1 MTVVRC
7 QQKGCTGQI
16 QDGYCEVCGH
26 AEPRPLAATS
36 AGTAPTATS
45 GIRPTSAMT
54 TGSAVTTG
62 TGSSPLSRSAK
73 GSRRSSHSSS
83 RSTRK
88 QLGAGLIT
96 LPDLPSTDP
105 EKAVLD
111 NPTVP
116 ERKRFCPKCDS
127 QLKRESGFCGKCGQ
141 RYSFIPTLKHGD
153 VIGGQYEVKGVIAYG
168 GLGWIYLGFDKILNR
183 YVVLKGLLNALDPV
197 SAAAALAER
206 QFLASVKH
214 PNIVGIYNFVQQG
227 AEGFIVMEYVGGQTL
242 KQIRQERGPL
252 PVAEA
257 IAYIHRILPAFS
269 YLHQQGLVYCDFKP
283 DNVMLERD
291 DVKLIDMGGVRRI
304 EDTEGDIYG
313 TVGYS
318 APEAA
323 SGPTVAS
330 DLFTIGRTLTVLLT
344 EIKNFTTQHRFTLPS
359 PQEDPLF
366 LQQESLYRAL
376 LRSTAEKPDDRF
388 ESADEMAD
396 QLLGVLREVVSI
408 QTGESKGGVSSFFGP
423 DSLAFESGH
432 ELEPIVA
439 NYHHLPQPLPDPA
452 DPGLQ
457 LVSNAGALSNI
468 NRRIMALRSVSE
480 KLPKSRL
487 AKLRLATSLAETGN
501 EPEAEKIFETLE
513 KEDPWDWRI
522 LWYRGRMRLHQN
534 RPKDA
539 LPFFDQV
546 YFDLPGELVPKLAL
560 GLSAEMAGNVDLAI
574 KMYDLVSRTDPTLV
588 SACFGLARCL
598 HAKGQRK
605 AAVEALDRVPH
616 TSAVYLRARIEA
628 ARTWIRGDSPA
639 LGVGELTQ
647 ASAVAET
654 LTLEGMGRFRL
665 SSMILYTALDLVASR
680 KLKADPAIYILG
692 EPLEERQLR
701 AGLEKSLRAMA
712 QLASGDERIR
722 LVDRANEIRP
732 RTLV

>member
-1 MTVVRC
+1 M
-7 QQKGCTGQI
+7 
-16 QDGYCEVCGH
+16 
-26 AEPRPLAATS
+26 AS
-36 AGTAPTATS
+36 AGTAPTATA
-45 GIRPTSAMT
+45 GIANRSSAMT
-54 TGSAVTTG
+54 TGSAITTG
-62 TGSSPLSRSAK
+62 TGSSPVIRSAK
-73 GSRRSSHSSS
+73 GSRRTSHSSS

-105 EKAVLD
+105 EKAVLEH
-111 NPTVP
+111 PTVP

-127 QLKRESGFCGKCGQ
+127 ALKRESGFCGKCGQ

-153 VIGGQYEVKGVIAYG
+153 VVGGQYEVKGVIAYG
-168 GLGWIYLGFDKILNR
+168 GLGWIYLGFDQVLKR

-206 QFLASVKH
+206 QFLAAVKH

-227 AEGFIVMEYVGGQTL
+227 AEGFIVMEYVGGKTL

-252 PVAEA
+252 PAAEA
-257 IAYIHRILPAFS
+257 IAYIHRILPAFA

-283 DNVMLERD
+283 DNVMLEKD

-330 DLFTIGRTLTVLLT
+330 DLFTIGRTLGVLLT
-344 EIKNFTTQHRFTLPS
+344 EIKGFTTQHRFTLPS
-359 PQEDPLF
+359 TEEEPLF
-366 LQQESLYRAL
+366 TAQESLYRAL

-396 QLLGVLREVVSI
+396 QLLGVLREVVSM
-408 QTGESKGGVSSFFGP
+408 QTGEARAGVSSFFGP
-423 DSLAFESGH
+423 DALAFESGH
-432 ELEPIVA
+432 DMEPIGPD
-439 NYHHLPQPLPDPA
+439 YHHLPQPLPDPA
-452 DPGLQ
+452 DPGYQ
-457 LVSNAGALSNI
+457 LVGNAGGLTNI
-468 NRRIMALRSVSE
+468 NRRIMALRSVVE
-480 KLPKSRL
+480 KIPKSRL
-487 AKLRLATSLAETGN
+487 AKLRLANTLADTGN
-501 EPEAEKIFETLE
+501 EPEAEKILAALE
-513 KEDPWDWRI
+513 QEDPWDWRI
-522 LWYRGRMRLHQN
+522 LWYRGRLRLHQN
-534 RPKDA
+534 RAKEA
-539 LPFFDQV
+539 LPLFDQV

-560 GLSAEMAGNVDLAI
+560 GLCAEMSGQLDLAT
-574 KMYDLVSRTDPTLV
+574 KMYDLVSRTDPSLV
-588 SACFGLARCL
+588 SACFGLSRCL
-598 HAKGQRK
+598 HAQGQRK

-628 ARTWIRGDSPA
+628 ARTWIRGANPVP
-639 LGVGELTQ
+639 GVGELTQ
-647 ASAVAET
+647 ASAVAEA
-654 LTLEGMGRFRL
+654 LTLDGMARFRL
-665 SSMILYTALDLVASR
+665 SSQILYTALDLVASR

-712 QLASGDERIR
+712 QLATGEERIR
-722 LVDRANEIRP
+722 FVDRANQVRP